1 MTDNPSF
8 SDIAATHEH
17 EEKLR
22 TESMV
27 LIRADRELSR
37 RLAVIQKAMTV
48 IFGYTVDHTSRNENE
63 ATVQLLGIRLFNA
76 AASGMKLALSGYYQ
90 TAFQQARD
98 IMETGFLLD
107 YFRTSPEQIPVW
119 KTADRATRRELFDP
133 VKIRQALDKRDGDTQ
148 LLRRA
153 EQYRKLSELASH
165 ATWRGFTM
173 TTRQGIGELGPFIE
187 PINLKAWLHE
197 MVLRLGPSAVVYG
210 NHFPNADSKLERFF
224 QEFGTE
230 LVLGFKEPAK

>member
-1 MTDNPSF
+1 M
-8 SDIAATHEH
+8 
-17 EEKLR
+17 
-22 TESMV
+22 
-27 LIRADRELSR
+27 
-37 RLAVIQKAMTV
+37 
-48 IFGYTVDHTSRNENE
+48 
-63 ATVQLLGIRLFNA
+63 
-76 AASGMKLALSGYYQ
+76 
-90 TAFQQARD
+90 
-98 IMETGFLLD
+98 
-107 YFRTSPEQIPVW
+107 W